1 MKPGSKVIC
10 IDDSINPNIDMEIF
24 KREFPNW
31 VKKGEHYTIREIDDN
46 DGLVTS
52 VTLEELRNPILF
64 FTTINRAKE
73 ASFKIDRFR
82 ELLPDEVKEN
92 INELQLTN

>member
-10 IDDSINPNIDMEIF
+10 IDDSINPNIDMETF
-24 KREFPNW
+24 NPNW

>member
-10 IDDSINPNIDMEIF
+10 IDDSINPNIDMETF

-64 FTTINRAKE
+64 FTTIDRAKE

-92 INELQLTN
+92 INEL